1 MRVVVARAPVKRL
14 IRVRKTVV
22 DEMPDELIGSTVIR
36 EPALVPRIDEA
47 HSAQEGQLVARDR
60 QREVEG
66 VRDVADSQLV
76 MRERVH
82 ERESNRVRKQPED
95 LSRLPK
101 HLRGGESVPSDP
113 DFLRANDFGESALG
127 ICYHS

>member
-1 MRVVVARAPVKRL
+1 VRVVVPRAPVKRL

-22 DEMPDELIGSTVIR
+22 DEMPDELIGSTVIG
-36 EPALVPRIDEA
+36 EPALVPRSDEA
-47 HSAQEGQLVARDR
+47 HSSQEGQLVARDR

-101 HLRGGESVPSDP
+101 HLRGG
-113 DFLRANDFGESALG
+113 
-127 ICYHS
+127 